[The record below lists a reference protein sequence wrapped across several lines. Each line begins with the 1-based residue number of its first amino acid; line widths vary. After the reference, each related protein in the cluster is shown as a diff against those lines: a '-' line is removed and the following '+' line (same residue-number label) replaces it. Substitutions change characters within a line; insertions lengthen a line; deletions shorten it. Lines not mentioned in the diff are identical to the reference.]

1 VTRFFTAEG
10 FLFSIE
16 KTYFDNSGKVKSA
29 QCYLQNDEGRLECLE
44 VADGSD
50 DNN

>member
-1 VTRFFTAEG
+1 MITGE
-10 FLFSIE
+10 L
-16 KTYFDNSGKVKSA
+16 KSA

-50 DNN
+50 EMYKQQ